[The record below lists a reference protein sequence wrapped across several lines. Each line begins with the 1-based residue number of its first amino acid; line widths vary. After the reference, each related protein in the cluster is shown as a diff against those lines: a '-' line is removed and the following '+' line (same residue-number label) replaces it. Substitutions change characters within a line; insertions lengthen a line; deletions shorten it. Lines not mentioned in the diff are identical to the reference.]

1 MEDTLRTWKSSI
13 TAPAGGTGSPVSVD
27 GTSPCDGLGG
37 QLPLKYGR
45 GHAPAP
51 RFPSQG
57 ASAGP
62 PTIDTCGR
70 SGIGIFASARLQSSL
85 ASRLRDDSAWRGGT
99 LWRLTWRRLDTP
111 SGRRCCQLLASV
123 RRICAPDYTGRQSGY
138 PTPTVSEGDYRRSR
152 GKVILKLEGAARMVG
167 WHTPTARSWQ
177 APGATHKLIDQVL
190 QLRGW
195 GTPTAEDV
203 GGTPSLELKRK
214 RRHRDQG
221 KQLGISVTNLAHQVQ
236 TLTGA
241 LSTGCPAPTGLRAPY
256 RINPNFIRWL
266 MGFPEEWD
274 AVSPGWAD
282 WCAAQAAIALVDRAD
297 METPSFQ
304 RSPPH
309 G

>member
-1 MEDTLRTWKSSI
+1 
-13 TAPAGGTGSPVSVD
+13 
-27 GTSPCDGLGG
+27 
-37 QLPLKYGR
+37 
-45 GHAPAP
+45 
-51 RFPSQG
+51 
-57 ASAGP
+57 
-62 PTIDTCGR
+62 
-70 SGIGIFASARLQSSL
+70 
-85 ASRLRDDSAWRGGT
+85 
-99 LWRLTWRRLDTP
+99 LDTP

-138 PTPTVSEGDYRRSR
+138 PTPTVS
-152 GKVILKLEGAARMVG
+152 VG

-177 APGATHKLIDQVL
+177 APGATRKLIDQVL
-190 QLRGW
+190 LLRGW
-195 GTPTAEDV
+195 GTPTEEDV

-221 KQLGISVTNLAHQVQ
+221 KQLGISVTSLAHQVQ

-241 LSTGCPAPTGLRAPY
+241 LSTGCPAPTTWSAPY

-266 MGFPEEWD
+266 MGFPAAWDWISPDWD
-274 AVSPGWAD
+274 A